1 MKVNNVIE
9 DRVLDARGLMCP
21 MPVVKASRE
30 LMLMQPGQVLK
41 VIASDRAARTDFPA
55 WVEDVG
61 HQLLRSGQESNGTL
75 VFYVRKR
82 EESE

>member
-1 MKVNNVIE
+1 MVNVIE

-21 MPVVKASRE
+21 MPVVKAGRE
-30 LMLMQPGQVLK
+30 LKAMRPAEVLK
-41 VIASDRAARTDFPA
+41 VFASDRAARTDFPA

-61 HQLLRSGQESNGTL
+61 HELLRSGQEPDGSL

-82 EESE
+82 DEPE

>member
-1 MKVNNVIE
+1 MANVIE

-21 MPVVKASRE
+21 MPVVKAGRE
-30 LMLMQPGQVLK
+30 LLAMRTGEVLK

-55 WVEDVG
+55 WIEDVG
-61 HQLLRSGQESNGTL
+61 HELLDSGQEPDGTL

-82 EESE
+82 EATE